1 MYGTR
6 PFMVILKDMM
16 NIENSE
22 KISLLT
28 CHGKVMIKMI
38 HVYKEERQNPEK
50 RPKEKGKE

>member
-1 MYGTR
+1 
-6 PFMVILKDMM
+6 MVILKDMM